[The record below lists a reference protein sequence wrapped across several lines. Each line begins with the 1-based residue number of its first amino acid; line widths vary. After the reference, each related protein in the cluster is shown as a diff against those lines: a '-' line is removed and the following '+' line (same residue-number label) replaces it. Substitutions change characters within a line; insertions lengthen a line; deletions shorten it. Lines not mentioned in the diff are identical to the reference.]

1 MKTNV
6 IIADYNIESK
16 TIHISIVNSETKKHI
31 ASVKICSNDIA
42 SIKNNLETLLITAFI
57 IQNDTKTIN
66 L

>member
-1 MKTNV
+1 MKNNV

-16 TIHISIVNSETKKHI
+16 TIHISIVNSETKKSI

-42 SIKNNLETLLITAFI
+42 SIKHNLETLLVTAFI
-57 IQNDTKTIN
+57 IQNDNKTIQ